1 MVKNLNGSMVL
12 SKLKWHLSINHGHV
26 ESKDQNY
33 LKQINEHTSKQAK
46 YVEKKITVSNKAQLF
61 LLSN

>member
-12 SKLKWHLSINHGHV
+12 CKLKWHLSTNHGPV
-26 ESKDQNY
+26 ESKYQNY
-33 LKQINEHTSKQAK
+33 LKLINDHTSKQAK
-46 YVEKKITVSNKAQLF
+46 YVEKNITVSNKAQLF